1 MYRFYAGGLEPLGE
15 RQVGIV
21 ASTARLGR
29 DNLIVEPAGID
40 LAPYRKNP
48 ICLWQHDPEC
58 PVGVAT
64 AIGVRE
70 NALMARIDF
79 APAGISALA
88 DQVCSLVKAGV
99 VKGISIGFE
108 TREAEPIDPK
118 DRRAGLRIKSSELME
133 ISFVSIP
140 ADTGAVVVERTAAH
154 LGAVAF
160 ATLHP
165 VPPAAVQRAAARVPH
180 SRGGQIMSHAGHVW
194 ALLEARRQEQEERFG
209 HAARQA
215 DLRRLSGARLN

>member
-1 MYRFYAGGLEPLGE
+1 LGE
-15 RQVGIV
+15 RQVGVV
-21 ASTARLGR
+21 ASTGRLGR
-29 DNLIVEPAGID
+29 DKLIVEPAGID
-40 LAPYRKNP
+40 LIAYRQNP

-64 AIGVRE
+64 AIGVRD
-70 NALMARIDF
+70 NTLMARIDF

-108 TREAEPIDPK
+108 TREAEPIDPN
-118 DRRAGLRIKSSELME
+118 DRRAGVRIKSAELME

-140 ADTGAVVVERTAAH
+140 ADTGAGVVERAAAY
-154 LGAVAF
+154 LGAIAF
-160 ATLHP
+160 NALRP
-165 VPPAAVQRAAARVPH
+165 VPPAAIQRAAARVPH

-194 ALLEARRQEQEERFG
+194 ALVETRRREQEERFG
-209 HAARQA
+209 YAARQA
-215 DLRRLSGARLN
+215 DLRRLSGARLH